1 MLEANPQIEI
11 IEYDEN
17 YASLEE
23 VKRFFLQNFETQMNA
38 GNNITG
44 VYLSLR
50 AKYGRLGTH
59 VIMFLSIVALF
70 IFPFAFLMHTAHT
83 SQANII
89 ILSLLISI
97 ASNYVILT
105 KILVR
110 ANFNCHMSYGHAI
123 HNNFYDIQQ
132 KYIQNGG
139 NFWLVVLFHPATGN
153 KEIVGQMGFV
163 NEKTYGHIEAVSIG
177 AKYRGLGIGKKLVDK
192 ALSFGQAKNLKYL
205 DLNVLAV
212 NTAGVNLY
220 KKYGFEIAKTVEI
233 VPLTG
238 LSYHKMVKRLD

>member
-1 MLEANPQIEI
+1 MPEANPQIEI

-17 YASLEE
+17 YASLED

-38 GNNITG
+38 GNITG
-44 VYLSLR
+44 VYLSMR
-50 AKYGRLGTH
+50 AKYGRVGTH
-59 VIMFLSIVALF
+59 LMMFLSIVAL
-70 IFPFAFLMHTAHT
+70 IIVPFAILTHTT
-83 SQANII
+83 EMSQANNII
-89 ILSLLISI
+89 CSLLISI
-97 ASNYVILT
+97 ASNYIILT
-105 KILVR
+105 KILVS
-110 ANFNCHMSYGHAI
+110 ANFDCHMSYGHAI

-139 NFWLVVLFHPATGN
+139 NFWLVVLSHPATGK

-177 AKYRGLGIGKKLVDK
+177 VKYRGLGIGKKLVDT
-192 ALSFGQAKNLKYL
+192 ALSFGQAKKLKYV

-212 NTAGVNLY
+212 NTTGVNLY
-220 KKYGFEIAKTVEI
+220 KKYGFEITKTVEI

-238 LSYHKMVKRLD
+238 LSYHNMVKRLD